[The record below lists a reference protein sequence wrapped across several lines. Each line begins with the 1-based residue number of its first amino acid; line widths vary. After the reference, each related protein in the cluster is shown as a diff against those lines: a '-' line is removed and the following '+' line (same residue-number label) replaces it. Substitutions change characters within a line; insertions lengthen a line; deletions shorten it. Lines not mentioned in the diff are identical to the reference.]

1 MIMQDLSNQEK
12 KNPTYISFCT
22 QKGGAG
28 KSVFTTL
35 AASYLH
41 YEKGYN
47 VAVIDCDYP
56 QWSIQKMRHREA
68 EQIKKNTYYWKKAS
82 ALFQKLNKPTYPV
95 VPTQPEKALADAA
108 KFLKNEERQYDLVL
122 FDLPG
127 TVNNQSVVEIYFN
140 MDYLFV
146 PLTISRINMESTLY
160 FIVTVNDILA
170 KNPGIRL
177 KSVQTFWNRI
187 TEKEKQEL
195 SDMYNRALA
204 ELNVSVMQTR
214 IPQSVKYD
222 REQSIS
228 GNDYLFLSTVFPP
241 DKPLLKGS
249 NWDVFMDEFLNLT
262 NIQQY
267 GNNSNRK
274 EDI

>member
-1 MIMQDLSNQEK
+1 MSELKNQK
-12 KNPTYISFCT
+12 QNSPMYISFCT

-35 AASYLH
+35 AASWLH
-41 YEKGYN
+41 YELGFN

-56 QWSIQKMRHREA
+56 QWSILKLREREK
-68 EQIKKNTYYWKKAS
+68 EQVTKNGFYRKKAYEI
-82 ALFQKLNKPTYPV
+82 FKKIGKRTYPV
-95 VPTQPEKALADAA
+95 VPVQPETALAKA
-108 KFLKNEERQYDLVL
+108 KEFLTNEKVNYDLVL

-127 TVNNQSVVEIYFN
+127 TVNNRNVVELFFN

-146 PLTISRINMESTLY
+146 PITTSRINMESTLN
-160 FIVTVNDILA
+160 FIVTVNDIIQ
-170 KNPGIRL
+170 KNPQIRL
-177 KSVQTFWNRI
+177 KQIQTFWNRI
-187 TEKEKQEL
+187 TGREKQEL
-195 SDMYNRALA
+195 SKMYNNALA
-204 ELNVSVMQTR
+204 ELNVPVMQTQ

-249 NWDVFMDEFLNLT
+249 NWDIFMNEFLKLT
-262 NIQQY
+262 NLQTN
-267 GNNSNRK
+267 GNHS
-274 EDI
+274 D

>member
-1 MIMQDLSNQEK
+1 MNNLLNQQEK
-12 KNPTYISFCT
+12 SPKYVSFCT

-41 YEKGYN
+41 YELGFN

-56 QWSIQKMRHREA
+56 QWSVHKLRKREG
-68 EQIKKNTYYWKKAS
+68 EQVTKNNFYKKKAHE
-82 ALFQKLNKPTYPV
+82 LFKKIGKPTYPV
-95 VPTQPEKALADAA
+95 VPTKPETALEDANR
-108 KFLKNEERQYDLVL
+108 FLINERKNYDLVL

-127 TVNNQSVVEIYFN
+127 TINNRNVIEIFFN

-146 PLTISRINMESTLY
+146 PITTSRINMESTLN
-160 FIVTVNDILA
+160 FVVSVNDVLK
-170 KNPGIRL
+170 KNPSGIRL
-177 KSVQTFWNRI
+177 KNVYTFWNRMMSR
-187 TEKEKQEL
+187 ERQEL
-195 SDMYNRALA
+195 LKSYGDALS
-204 ELNVSVMQTR
+204 ELKVSIMQTQ
-214 IPQSVKYD
+214 IPNSVKYD

-249 NWDVFMDEFLNLT
+249 NWDLFMDEFVKLINLT
-262 NIQQY
+262 
-267 GNNSNRK
+267 K
-274 EDI
+274 

>member
-1 MIMQDLSNQEK
+1 MNELKNQK
-12 KNPTYISFCT
+12 QNSPMYISFCT

-35 AASYLH
+35 AASWLH
-41 YEKGYN
+41 YELGFN

-56 QWSIQKMRHREA
+56 QWSILKLREREK
-68 EQIKKNTYYWKKAS
+68 EQVTKNDFYKRKAYEIFKKIGKR
-82 ALFQKLNKPTYPV
+82 TYPV
-95 VPTQPEKALADAA
+95 VPVQPETALAKA
-108 KFLKNEERQYDLVL
+108 KEFIVKESVNYDLVL

-127 TVNNQSVVEIYFN
+127 TVNNRNVVELFFN

-146 PLTISRINMESTLY
+146 PITTSRINMESTLN
-160 FIVTVNDILA
+160 FIVAINEKLTA
-170 KNPGIRL
+170 YPQMKL
-177 KSVQTFWNRI
+177 KQVHTFWNRM
-187 TEKEKQEL
+187 TGRERQEL
-195 SDMYNRALA
+195 YVAYENAMH
-204 ELNVSVMQTR
+204 ELNIPIMQNR

-249 NWDVFMDEFLNLT
+249 NWDLFMDEFLELT
-262 NIQQY
+262 NLQHN
-267 GNNSNRK
+267 GNHS
-274 EDI
+274 D

>member
-1 MIMQDLSNQEK
+1 MSELKNQK
-12 KNPTYISFCT
+12 QNRPMYISFCT

-41 YEKGYN
+41 YELGFN

-56 QWSIQKMRHREA
+56 QWSVHKLRER
-68 EQIKKNTYYWKKAS
+68 ETVQIAKNSYYRKKAWE
-82 ALFQKLNKPTYPV
+82 LFKKIGKPTWPV
-95 VPTQPEKALADAA
+95 VPVRPETALAKAIE
-108 KFLKNEERQYDLVL
+108 FLAGERIDYDLVL

-127 TVNNQSVVEIYFN
+127 TVNNRDVVELFFN

-146 PLTISRINMESTLY
+146 PVTISRINMESTLN
-160 FIVTVNDILA
+160 FIVTVNDIIQ
-170 KNPGIRL
+170 KNPQIRL
-177 KSVQTFWNRI
+177 KQIQTFWNRI
-187 TEKEKQEL
+187 SGRERQEL
-195 SDMYNRALA
+195 SDMYNGALD
-204 ELNVSVMQTR
+204 ELNISVMQTR

-222 REQSIS
+222 REQSIL

-249 NWDVFMDEFLNLT
+249 NWNVFMDEFLKLT
-262 NIQQY
+262 DLRHN
-267 GNNSNRK
+267 GNHS
-274 EDI
+274 D